1 MRTDAERWLSLL
13 RSEMALLLEAFDRM
27 VEDEAIDR
35 SQWNSLVEDS
45 LRALEHRTL
54 FLVNDAHF
62 TPERGNR
69 WTVKSTALNYF
80 TIFPWFRNGRSRAR
94 YREALKGHTLAHV
107 LEAVNYFLNR
117 HLLPNEIQFLRH
129 LYLEMEIPVKNPLTK
144 IIELKS
150 SFEHHLLVAELNGQ
164 YFSLSLSLPVSVSPS
179 LLTSPSR
186 LWLYLSIRSATQTQR
201 RRRETPVDAG
211 GRQRNYPK

>member
-1 MRTDAERWLSLL
+1 MVED
-13 RSEMALLLEAFDRM
+13 EAVDRM

-35 SQWNSLVEDS
+35 SSWNSLVEDS
-45 LRALEHRTL
+45 LRALEHRALEHRTL
-54 FLVNDAHF
+54 FLVNDTHF
-62 TPERGNR
+62 TSEKGNR

-80 TIFPWFRNGRSRAR
+80 AIFPWFRYGKSRACR

-150 SFEHHLLVAELNGQ
+150 SFEHHLLVTELNGQ
-164 YFSLSLSLPVSVSPS
+164 YF
-179 LLTSPSR
+179 
-186 LWLYLSIRSATQTQR
+186 
-201 RRRETPVDAG
+201 
-211 GRQRNYPK
+211 